1 MGPVGGS
8 DDERRNRVEGR
19 MSGKCVLCL
28 GTLLGR
34 YLHAHAQCLVDAI
47 YFMRDGYEGASV
59 STAVVKRLAP
69 VCYLC
74 NENETTDQ
82 EHVYPKSIGGDP
94 GWPNIAGGCWLCN
107 SKKGTKVGISD
118 EAEERWHQHQEVFRA
133 AAARCVERGDLL
145 YHDLVPIGGEFE
157 EGGWR
162 YELVEELAVDLED
175 LLYDDEEW
183 EEREYDPE
191 ALAGEIIDS
200 WLETPA
206 GQEFELWDK
215 RPPPTPEERVE
226 NMKALKKALKDLKKS
241 SRRRKK
247 G

>member
-1 MGPVGGS
+1 
-8 DDERRNRVEGR
+8 
-19 MSGKCVLCL
+19 
-28 GTLLGR
+28 
-34 YLHAHAQCLVDAI
+34 
-47 YFMRDGYEGASV
+47 
-59 STAVVKRLAP
+59 
-69 VCYLC
+69 
-74 NENETTDQ
+74 
-82 EHVYPKSIGGDP
+82 
-94 GWPNIAGGCWLCN
+94 
-107 SKKGTKVGISD
+107 
-118 EAEERWHQHQEVFRA
+118 
-133 AAARCVERGDLL
+133 
-145 YHDLVPIGGEFE
+145 
-157 EGGWR
+157 
-162 YELVEELAVDLED
+162 LVEELAVDLED